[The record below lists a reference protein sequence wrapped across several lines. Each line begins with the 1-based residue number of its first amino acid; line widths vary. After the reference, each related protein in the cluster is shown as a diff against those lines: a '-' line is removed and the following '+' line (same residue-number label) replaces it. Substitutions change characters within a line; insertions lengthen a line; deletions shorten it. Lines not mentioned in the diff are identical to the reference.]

1 MLQVAWLLQPL
12 QTFRSAMLLSK
23 FKTTNYKY
31 FYSMDQLPVYEILM
45 NAAEKWPDNPAV
57 YDDYG
62 MMSFRELFLEAEK
75 LRIEL
80 IRLGIK
86 EGMAIGVMAGNGRQF
101 IIGIFGAVGTG
112 AAVMPMSPQL
122 KRAELDGILQE
133 SKLHA
138 IIDDRSS
145 IQPLDSV
152 ETVIPLQQGSFR
164 FAFTNIHESVAFAP
178 FVHQPAFMRFTSGT
192 TGKSK
197 GVIVSHQSILDRINA
212 ANKGLELGPTD
223 TVIWVLPMAY
233 HFIVSIILYVK
244 FGAAIAVA
252 KDFLAKNII
261 EITNRHKGTLLYAS
275 PVQVKLLANDAGEA
289 QMPSLKKTISTSAA
303 ISLDICKAFKE
314 RFKREVSQAYGI
326 IEIGLPILNYIKS
339 AEHPEA
345 VGYAQPGYTVDI
357 LDANNNPLPAG
368 NTGILGIKGPGMFDA
383 YLVPPT
389 LSKDVL
395 HNGYFLTADF
405 ASKTE
410 DGLIKIEGRSK
421 SVINISGLK
430 VFPEEV
436 EAVLEM
442 IPEIKQARI
451 SSSPHPLLGQII
463 EGEIVLA
470 EGATVDVEDVLTYCK
485 KRLSAFKAP
494 QRLTIVESLPMT
506 NTGKL
511 QRH

>member
-1 MLQVAWLLQPL
+1 M
-12 QTFRSAMLLSK
+12 K
-23 FKTTNYKY
+23 
-31 FYSMDQLPVYEILM
+31 QLPVYEILRI
-45 NAAEKWPDNPAV
+45 AAEKWPNKPAV
-57 YDDYG
+57 YDAVG
-62 MMSFRELFLEAEK
+62 MISFGELFMEAEK

-80 IRLGIK
+80 VRLGIK
-86 EGMAIGVMAGNGRQF
+86 EGMGIGVMAGNGRHF
-101 IIGIFGAVGTG
+101 IIGIFGAAGTG

-122 KRAELDGILQE
+122 KRAEIDDILQE
-133 SKLHA
+133 AKLHA

-152 ETVIPLQQGSFR
+152 ETIIPMQQGSFR
-164 FAFTNIHESVAFAP
+164 FAFTHIHESVLFAP
-178 FVHQPAFMRFTSGT
+178 FVQQPAFIRFTSGT

-197 GVIVSHQSILDRINA
+197 GVIVSHQSVLDRVDG
-212 ANKGLELGPTD
+212 ANKGLKLGPTD

-233 HFIVSIILYVK
+233 HFIVSVILYVR

-261 EITNRHKGTLLYAS
+261 EITNRLKGTLLYAS
-275 PVQVKLLANDAGEA
+275 PVQIRLLANDAGTE
-289 QMPSLKKTISTSAA
+289 QMPSLIKVISTSAA
-303 ISLDICKAFKE
+303 ISTDVCKAFKE
-314 RFKREVSQAYGI
+314 RFKLDVSQAYGI
-326 IEIGLPILNYIKS
+326 IEIGLPILNYSKS

-357 LDANNNPLPAG
+357 LDADNNPVPNG
-368 NTGILGIKGPGMFDA
+368 TTGILGIKGPGMFDA

-389 LSKDVL
+389 LRKDVL
-395 HNGYFLTADF
+395 QDGYFLTADF
-405 ASKTE
+405 ASKTN
-410 DGLIKIEGRSK
+410 DGLITIEGRSK
-421 SVINISGLK
+421 SVINISGVK

-463 EGEIVLA
+463 EGEIVLQ
-470 EGATVDVEDVLTYCK
+470 EGAKVDVEDVLTYCK

-494 QRLTIVESLPMT
+494 QRLTIVDSLPMT